1 MMIFSEVETHYINSN
16 TDSRLVRYD
25 VIRIDD
31 DTFVV
36 NVFDVQ
42 QRSASPSGS
51 FTNSA
56 TLKITRDD
64 YESENNIGSSS
75 VVRNR
80 MPTTFQNHILVKCQ
94 QHRDS
99 LDLA

>member
-1 MMIFSEVETHYINSN
+1 MIFSEVETHYINSN

-51 FTNSA
+51 ITNSA
-56 TLKITRDD
+56 TFKITRND

-99 LDLA
+99 LDHP

>member
-1 MMIFSEVETHYINSN
+1 MIFSEVETHYINSN

-42 QRSASPSGS
+42 QRSSSPSGS

-56 TLKITRDD
+56 ILKITRDD

-99 LDLA
+99 LDHA